1 MVELKTFNL
10 QDRAYHQLVDDIV
23 MTRLIP
29 GTKISEKDL
38 VKKMGVGRTPIREAL
53 LRLRNNGLIY
63 VVPQSGTYISKIN
76 LNVALNA
83 RYIRKT
89 LESQVVRES
98 VPLFDD
104 TSIVNLSKIIQKE
117 TQFAHAEDFES
128 FFSTDESFHEFFY
141 KVSGR
146 EQVWVWLQTVNM
158 QLNRFRWL
166 RLKVS
171 NLPWEI
177 IIKEHKEIFDATKKG
192 DAEAA
197 SRLSSEH
204 LNLMKK
210 EENQL
215 INTFPDYFSFDN

>member
-23 MTRLIP
+23 TTKLKP
-29 GTKISEKDL
+29 GEKISEKDL
-38 VKKMGVGRTPIREAL
+38 VQEMGVGRTPIREAL
-53 LRLRNNGLIY
+53 LRLRNNGLID

-104 TSIVNLSKIIQKE
+104 VAILNLSKIIEAE
-117 TQFAHAEDFES
+117 TQFVRAGEFDS
-128 FFSTDESFHEFFY
+128 FFSADDSFHEFFY
-141 KVSGR
+141 KIAGR

-166 RLKVS
+166 RLKVEE
-171 NLPWEI
+171 LPWEI
-177 IIKEHKEIFDATKKG
+177 IIKEHESIFNATRERN
-192 DAEAA
+192 AEAA
-197 SRLSSEH
+197 SELSSKH

-210 EENQL
+210 EENL
-215 INTFPDYFSFDN
+215 LVNTFPDYFSFDN